1 VRGRL
6 LIGLITAA
14 IIVAVVGGWALPA
27 RAGGISS
34 QYKTARAS
42 EAQGQIV
49 LHARYAVRTDA
60 TPASAGTGS
69 SSAGSSNEPICT
81 YMPLGPRGTKL
92 LGKGGAEPGEWYIPG
107 CKWPDGYVG
116 DPMPAVWIVGQPP
129 APPESPTYL
138 AQQAVAD
145 LPLGSRQIGMSPP
158 PNRPQIVNVSTW
170 LWIVGTW
177 RGRTA
182 TADAGPVAATATAV
196 PDKVVWSMGDG
207 HVVTCYGPGTPYN
220 DNEPSSDQSTSCS
233 YTYASPSSAAPD
245 GRYTV
250 TATIYYRVSWVAR
263 GAPGGGNLGL
273 VAGATART
281 IVRVEQAEA
290 LNTSG
295 G

>member
-1 VRGRL
+1 MPCWILRSLVAM
-6 LIGLITAA
+6 LIVGVGTAVMAPPATAGDGQGLNSTTSASA
-14 IIVAVVGGWALPA
+14 RSQGIVV
-27 RAGGISS
+27 S
-34 QYKTARAS
+34 
-42 EAQGQIV
+42 
-49 LHARYAVRTDA
+49 ARYRYHDNAPSDPSGGSRG
-60 TPASAGTGS
+60 SES
-69 SSAGSSNEPICT
+69 SSAPICT
-81 YMPLGPRGTKL
+81 YAPLGPRGTKL